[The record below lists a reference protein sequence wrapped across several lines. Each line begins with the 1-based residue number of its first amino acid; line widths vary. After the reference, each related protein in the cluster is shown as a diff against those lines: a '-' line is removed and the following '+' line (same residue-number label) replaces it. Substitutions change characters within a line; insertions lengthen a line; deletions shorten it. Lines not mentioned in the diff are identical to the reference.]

1 MPLRKPS
8 LPPLKHSSGPVRIG
22 CAGWGLTDAVA
33 EHFPGEGTHLAR
45 YSQVLTCVEINS
57 SFYRPHRAETYARWR
72 DSVPSSFRF
81 SVKIPKAITHDAR
94 LVNCEPL
101 LDAFLE
107 SATQLGDTLG
117 CWLVQLPPS
126 LAFDPVAAESFFTSM
141 RERTDIPIALEARHE
156 SWFAKSAAT
165 LLKSKKIAYVDADPQ
180 PDDCFITHRADT
192 SLVYFRLHGS
202 PEMYQSSYEYPYLDA
217 LALTLHDRAK
227 KAHEVWCIF
236 DNTAAGH
243 AQFNAL
249 RVKSRKALNP
259 RPKRLAVGEKADA
272 GV

>member
-1 MPLRKPS
+1 MPLSQKS
-8 LPPLKHSSGPVRIG
+8 LHSLKHSPGTVRIG

-33 EHFPGEGTHLAR
+33 EHFTGDGTHLAR

-72 DSVPSSFRF
+72 DSVPDTFRF

-94 LVNCEPL
+94 LIGCEPL

-126 LAFDPVAAESFFTSM
+126 LAFDPDAAESFFASI
-141 RERTDIPIALEARHE
+141 RERTKIPIALEARHE
-156 SWFAKSAAT
+156 SWFGKGAAT
-165 LLKSKKIAYVDADPQ
+165 LLKSQTIAYVDADPQ

-192 SLVYFRLHGS
+192 SLAYFRLHGS
-202 PEMYQSSYEYPYLDA
+202 PELYKSSYEYPYLDA

-227 KAHEVWCIF
+227 KASEVWCIF

-249 RVKSRKALNP
+249 RVKSRRALSV
-259 RPKRLAVGEKADA
+259 RPKRVAVGEKAD
-272 GV
+272 V

>member
-1 MPLRKPS
+1 MPLRKTPLHS
-8 LPPLKHSSGPVRIG
+8 LTHSPGTVRVG

-72 DSVPSSFRF
+72 DSVPSTFRF

-94 LVNCEPL
+94 LAGCEPL
-101 LDAFLE
+101 LDIFFE
-107 SATQLGDTLG
+107 SATHLGSTLG

-126 LAFDPVAAESFFTSM
+126 LAFDPDTAEAFFTSM
-141 RERTDIPIALEARHE
+141 RERTNIPIALEARHE
-156 SWFAKSAAT
+156 SWFTKGAAT
-165 LLKSKKIAYVDADPQ
+165 LLKSNKIAYVDADPQ
-180 PDDCFITHRADT
+180 PDDCFIAHRADT
-192 SLVYFRLHGS
+192 SLAYFRLHGS

-227 KAHEVWCIF
+227 KAQDVWCIF

-249 RVKSRKALNP
+249 RVKSRKALSG
-259 RPKRLAVGEKADA
+259 RPKRAAVREKADA
-272 GV
+272 